1 MLPVSALVAS
11 SAAPTRFA
19 MLLMG
24 AFAAVGLTL
33 AIAGVYGVVSFT
45 VASRTREFAIR
56 LALGAAPKELL
67 RHVLRG
73 GFVLASCGV
82 AAGLGAASL
91 LVDVLRTQLFQVP
104 PHDVRT
110 FVAVGGV
117 LLTAA
122 LAATAVPALRAARLA
137 PTLTLRDE

>member
-1 MLPVSALVAS
+1 MAS

-56 LALGAAPKELL
+56 LALGAAPEELL

-91 LVDVLRTQLFQVP
+91 SSTCFARSSSRCL

-122 LAATAVPALRAARLA
+122 LAATAVPALRARTLA